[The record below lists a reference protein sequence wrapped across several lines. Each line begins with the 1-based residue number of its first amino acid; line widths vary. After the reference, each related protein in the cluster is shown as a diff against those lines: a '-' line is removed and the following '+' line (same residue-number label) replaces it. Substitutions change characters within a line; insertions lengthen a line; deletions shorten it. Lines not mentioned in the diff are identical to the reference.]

1 MNGRFYFFIMFMT
14 FMCSCQF
21 KRTSV
26 EVQTLDDDSVSIEEI
41 VVKEMKIYNL
51 DSCLYPSLNSF
62 IDRVKTLPQYANR
75 KFFIY
80 MECYAN
86 DENHKSEMTLG
97 ALLES
102 DKWFYRG
109 CDRLVRYKGYDIL
122 PIILSDSFSYI
133 IDTGQYDTLNFI
145 KINSKDINDI
155 EEYFVVV
162 KF

>member
-102 DKWFYRG
+102 DKWFYQG

-133 IDTGQYDTLNFI
+133 KN
-145 KINSKDINDI
+145 
-155 EEYFVVV
+155 
-162 KF
+162 